1 MGMLR
6 TDNYLEQTDWEAAIN
21 SRRSTRSFEIQ
32 PVEEPASIQLDEF
45 IEYFKFPFDHGTT
58 IKRFRANPDKKLYTI
73 FNAPPDNLA
82 LISHTD
88 ICAISKTGF
97 VGEMIILYATS
108 LGLATCWYG
117 HYTLAELEK
126 MMPHLGTYAQQ
137 PLPRWG
143 YGTDQVEGE
152 RVICITPIGYWEE
165 KGLRLIDRMQTTFF
179 SHRRKAIDQL
189 LTNDSQNLEM
199 PPHIAYALDLARKAP
214 SGANSQHWRFSISP
228 DFRIIIVAMPEGYKH
243 VKWEHPNVDIGIC
256 ACHIWLGLKLQKI
269 DSNISVTEEQ
279 GRAIWR
285 FELQ

>member
-1 MGMLR
+1 MQR
-6 TDNYLEQTDWEAAIN
+6 SNTYLEQTDWEAAIN

-32 PVEEPASIQLDEF
+32 PVEELISNQLDQF
-45 IEYFKFPFDHGTT
+45 IEHIKFPFDHGAT
-58 IKRFRANPDKKLYTI
+58 IKRFKANPDKKLYTI

-82 LISHTD
+82 FISHTD
-88 ICAISKTGF
+88 ICSISKTGF

-117 HYTLAELEK
+117 HYNLAELERVF
-126 MMPHLGTYAQQ
+126 PHLGLYAQQ

-143 YGTDQVEGE
+143 YGAGQVEGE

-165 KGLRLIDRMQTTFF
+165 KGLRLIDRMQTTLF

-189 LTNDSQNLEM
+189 LAGNSKNLDL
-199 PPHIAYALDLARKAP
+199 PPHIAFALDLARKAP

-228 DFRIIIVAMPEGYKH
+228 DYKTITVAMPEGYKH

-256 ACHIWLGLKLQKI
+256 ACHFWLGLKLLKI
-269 DSNISVTEEQ
+269 DCNINVTEEQ

-285 FELQ
+285 FELL

>member
-1 MGMLR
+1 MQKSN
-6 TDNYLEQTDWEAAIN
+6 TYLEQTDWEAAIN

-32 PVEEPASIQLDEF
+32 PVEELISNQLDQF
-45 IEYFKFPFDHGTT
+45 IEHIIFPFDHGTK
-58 IKRFRANPDKKLYTI
+58 IKSFKANPDKKLYTI

-82 LISHTD
+82 FISHTD
-88 ICAISKTGF
+88 ISSISKTGF

-117 HYTLAELEK
+117 HYNLAELEK
-126 MMPHLGTYAQQ
+126 LIPHLGIHAQK

-143 YGTDQVEGE
+143 YGAGQVGGE

-165 KGLRLIDRMQTTFF
+165 KGLRLIDRMQTTLF
-179 SHRRKAIDQL
+179 SHRRKAIEQL
-189 LTNDSQNLEM
+189 LAGNSQNLDL
-199 PPHIAYALDLARKAP
+199 PPHIAFALDLARKAP

-228 DFRIIIVAMPEGYKH
+228 DYKTITLAMPEGYKH

-256 ACHIWLGLKLQKI
+256 ACHFWLGLKLQKI
-269 DSNISVTEEQ
+269 DSNINVTEEQ

-285 FELQ
+285 FELP